1 MADKD
6 RFGRSEREYTGVTNR
21 TGDNR
26 RRFGRSERA
35 YSGVTDSPFDRYL
48 RFGPSE
54 KEYTE
59 ASYKPLG
66 RGTTWDYTGD
76 FRRKIPG
83 YDLGSRPPRGLESL
97 MLKQGMIGQDPRST
111 TYGPSWTYLQ
121 TSPDDLSGYR
131 RSVADVAAA
140 NAAEEQERLRKKYR
154 YAFTNPGSGL
164 GIEETSPGIG
174 NVVPKDPR
182 DVGVMSEFAFDWP
195 VTASGPRYQ
204 PTDDMSDYRQSWD
217 PHMTE
222 QAALNLKLLGDL
234 DRGGT
239 DAYRFAKTAPVSIGE
254 REAFRSPATYEGVL
268 PDNMFET
275 PFKQPDVPTNPITD
289 SINRIRDLYN
299 TPYRYGLGD
308 HPGRHVGFYNR
319 GGIASLR
326 R

>member
-26 RRFGRSERA
+26 RRFG
-35 YSGVTDSPFDRYL
+35 
-48 RFGPSE
+48 PSE
-54 KEYTE
+54 KRYTE
-59 ASYKPLG
+59 ARYTPMG
-66 RGTTWDYTGD
+66 EGTTWGYTGD

-204 PTDDMSDYRQSWD
+204 TTDDMSDYRQSWD

>member
-1 MADKD
+1 MADRD
-6 RFGRSEREYTGVTNR
+6 
-21 TGDNR
+21 
-26 RRFGRSERA
+26 RFGRSERA
-35 YSGVTDSPFDRYL
+35 YSGVSDIHRGDDFWRGRVDQ

-54 KEYTE
+54 KQFTKRHYTP
-59 ASYKPLG
+59 SGL
-66 RGTTWDYTGD
+66 GTTWGDTGKG
-76 FRRKIPG
+76 RRKMPG
-83 YDLGSRPPRGLESL
+83 YNEGSRPPRGLASFL
-97 MLKQGMIGQDPRST
+97 LPSYGRIGQEPRSS
-111 TYGPSWTYLQ
+111 TYEDDFSFAFGA
-121 TSPDDLSGYR
+121 PDDLRGYR
-131 RSVADVAAA
+131 ASVANVAAA

-154 YAFTNPGSGL
+154 SAFTNPGSGL

-204 PTDDMSDYRQSWD
+204 TTDDMSDYRQSWD

>member
-1 MADKD
+1 
-6 RFGRSEREYTGVTNR
+6 
-21 TGDNR
+21 
-26 RRFGRSERA
+26 
-35 YSGVTDSPFDRYL
+35 
-48 RFGPSE
+48 
-54 KEYTE
+54 
-59 ASYKPLG
+59 
-66 RGTTWDYTGD
+66 
-76 FRRKIPG
+76 
-83 YDLGSRPPRGLESL
+83 RGLESL
-97 MLKQGMIGQDPRST
+97 MLKQGFIGQDPRST

-121 TSPDDLSGYR
+121 TSPDDLRGYR

-182 DVGVMSEFAFDWP
+182 DVGTMSEMMYDWP
-195 VTASGPRYQ
+195 GGPWYRD
-204 PTDDMSDYRQSWD
+204 TSDMSDYRQSWD

-222 QAALNLKLLGDL
+222 QTALNLKLLANP

-239 DAYRFAKTAPVSIGE
+239 DAYRFANTAPVSMGE

-289 SINRIRDLYN
+289 SINRITESFR
-299 TPYRYGLGD
+299 TPYR
-308 HPGRHVGFYNR
+308 
-319 GGIASLR
+319 
-326 R
+326 